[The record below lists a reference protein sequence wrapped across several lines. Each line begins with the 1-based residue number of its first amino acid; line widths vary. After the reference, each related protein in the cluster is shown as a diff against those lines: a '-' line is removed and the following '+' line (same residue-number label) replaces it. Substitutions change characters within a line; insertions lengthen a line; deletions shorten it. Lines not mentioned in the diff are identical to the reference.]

1 MATSSP
7 SPNSTTLTD
16 VTRRTGDTRT
26 TICLTARP
34 SGFLS
39 MPLSQV
45 IRYGLVTGQTENC
58 ATWLSPSRI
67 GWNVFRP
74 CPTSRKSLRKPALR
88 YRHSF
93 DHYVKP
99 ARRRRGG
106 APPRYDWDA
115 FWAEVVRY
123 AIRNGLHPDGR
134 RGLQQHLEDWTAERW
149 DPPPEASTLRRRMMR
164 LYGKL
169 GRTPGAAPEEV
180 SADPVHAADWDA
192 FWIEV
197 TRYVAVNGLGRRQ
210 DLRRH
215 LLQWMEQRWR
225 APLKQAGVSSR
236 IACLYTA
243 STCRDARRRQN
254 FTAIG

>member
-1 MATSSP
+1 MPDGETFRFPIHAALAGYP
-7 SPNSTTLTD
+7 IWVGDWPNGELCNVAVALTD
-16 VTRRTGDTRT
+16 WLECLPPMPDEPEVTTQTST
-26 TICLTARP
+26 
-34 SGFLS
+34 
-39 MPLSQV
+39 PLSTQ
-45 IRYGLVTGQTENC
+45 
-58 ATWLSPSRI
+58 
-67 GWNVFRP
+67 FRP
-74 CPTSRKSLRKPALR
+74 IT
-88 YRHSF
+88 F
-93 DHYVKP
+93 KP

-243 STCRDARRRQN
+243 RPAEMQEGGRTSPQ
-254 FTAIG
+254 